1 MTCGEESGEC
11 SEGSLGADSGILDNG
26 AALTEADGAV
36 EASGFSFGKIL
47 LIQNPP
53 PPPQPCGLCFCET
66 MASSFSWALSAAGQQ
81 PALQPWLPLGETNEA
96 LRAQS
101 LRRLLV
107 FRLPVYLHDSP

>member
-53 PPPQPCGLCFCET
+53 PPPQSPVDC
-66 MASSFSWALSAAGQQ
+66 ASVK
-81 PALQPWLPLGETNEA
+81 PWLLVSAGP
-96 LRAQS
+96 S
-101 LRRLLV
+101 VLLASNQLSNPGCHWV
-107 FRLPVYLHDSP
+107 RPMRH